1 MGRENKKETVAAF
14 HREQI
19 MTAAEKIFS
28 EKGFDQTTI
37 ADISSA
43 SQYSRRT
50 VYAYYQSKEDI
61 LHHIIAKGLSALKQD
76 IDQALE
82 QGDGFLEQY
91 RMLCSAMKKYQTECP
106 HSLENVTKANT
117 GNLKLQQLSPPVK
130 QILSLGTDINSR
142 LAHFIEDGK
151 RTGLV
156 RQDVVPLQTV
166 YILWSS
172 ITSFLALAQ
181 TKGAFITASCN
192 LSEEEFLDYGFKQI
206 INSILEVHI

>member
-106 HSLENVTKANT
+106 HSLENVTK
-117 GNLKLQQLSPPVK
+117 
-130 QILSLGTDINSR
+130 QIPGI
-142 LAHFIEDGK
+142 
-151 RTGLV
+151 
-156 RQDVVPLQTV
+156 
-166 YILWSS
+166 
-172 ITSFLALAQ
+172 
-181 TKGAFITASCN
+181 
-192 LSEEEFLDYGFKQI
+192 
-206 INSILEVHI
+206 